1 MTEIKQQPFV
11 VQDEQVFINEATL
24 NKYHLH
30 VTSSD
35 SLGLNLIENIIEMA
49 NLGAKL
55 KPGTLPSMRFPH
67 SCSLV
72 LEAEVPPTPRATLRV
87 FEYDTCKEV
96 FAAFVEPVA
105 KTFSLDT
112 VDEVVV
118 DKSTNQGTPW
128 TKEQLDSMDW
138 ETEFKEV
145 TKSVGITGRSRDKMT
160 KEYLAKYL

>member
-1 MTEIKQQPFV
+1 M
-11 VQDEQVFINEATL
+11 

-35 SLGLNLIENIIEMA
+35 SLGLNLIENIIAMA
-49 NLGAKL
+49 NLGATL

-72 LEAEVPPTPRATLRV
+72 LESETPPTPNATLRV

-96 FAAFVEPVA
+96 FAAFVEPVPA
-105 KTFSLDT
+105 TFSLDVNDT
-112 VDEVVV
+112 TVV

-145 TKSVGITGRSRDKMT
+145 CKSVEITGRSRDKMT
-160 KEYLAKYL
+160 KEYLAKFA

>member
-1 MTEIKQQPFV
+1 M
-11 VQDEQVFINEATL
+11 
-24 NKYHLH
+24 KYHLH

-35 SLGLNLIENIIEMA
+35 SLGFNLIENIIELA

-67 SCSLV
+67 SCSME
-72 LEAEVPPTPRATLRV
+72 LEAETPPTPRATVRV
-87 FEYDTCKEV
+87 FEQDSNKEI

-105 KTFSLDT
+105 ATFSLDVEEAT
-112 VDEVVV
+112 EVVVV
-118 DKSTNQGTPW
+118 DKGTNGGTPW

-145 TKSVGITGRSRDKMT
+145 CKAVDISGRSRDKMT
-160 KEYLAKYL
+160 KEYLAKFA